1 MIKLP
6 SELAINKVEE
16 LYQMFVQELESGQ
29 AICIDISDVSK
40 VDTASIQMLCALQK
54 RLLNFDQKITWH
66 GDSPILFE
74 SVEQLGLTEIL
85 SFSSKI

>member
-16 LYQMFVQELESGQ
+16 LYQQFVHELETGQ
-29 AICIDISDVSK
+29 PICIDIHDVIK

-54 RLLNFDQKITWH
+54 RLMNSDQQITWH
-66 GDSPILFE
+66 GESRVLFE
-74 SVEQLGLTEIL
+74 SVEQLGLTDIL

>member
-16 LYQMFVQELESGQ
+16 LHQQFVQELETGQ
-29 AICIDISDVSK
+29 PICIDINDVSK
-40 VDTASIQMLCALQK
+40 VDTATIQMLCALQK
-54 RLLNFDQKITWH
+54 RLINSDQQITWH
-66 GDSPILFE
+66 GESPVLFE
-74 SVEQLGLTEIL
+74 SVEQLGLTDIL